1 MFTISQ
7 LTLKYN
13 SVFLI
18 NFYFDLFKK
27 YILICCKNTK
37 LNGAYMYPYE
47 HKGSIDGIHGSL
59 CSSNRI
65 I

>member
-7 LTLKYN
+7 FTLKCN

-37 LNGAYMYPYE
+37 LNGAYMYP
-47 HKGSIDGIHGSL
+47 GIHGSL
-59 CSSNRI
+59 CSRDRI